1 MLKVGLTGGIGSGK
15 STVAKTLQSKGVTLA
30 DADQIAREVVAPG
43 EPALIKI
50 TQTFGSEILL
60 QDGSLNRAE
69 LKRKIFSDPTAKE
82 QLESIL
88 HPSIRQRLL
97 QRVEQAADTPY
108 VLADIPL
115 LVENHYVDYFDRV
128 VVVDCTEEQQ
138 IARVK
143 SRDELNETQIKKI
156 MLSQASRQTRLAAAT
171 DIIDN
176 TGDLKSLQSQIEKLH
191 ETLLSLVQSSA

>member
-15 STVAKTLQSKGVTLA
+15 STVAKTLQSKGVTLV

-50 TQTFGSEILL
+50 TQTFGPEILL

-69 LKRKIFSDPTAKE
+69 LKRKIFSDPTAKG
-82 QLESIL
+82 QLENIL
-88 HPSIRQRLL
+88 HPGIRQRLL

-156 MLSQASRQTRLAAAT
+156 MLSQASRQIRLAAAT